1 MQLLLKTDHAGL
13 RTFGWQ
19 MAIAVPLFFTLLIPW
34 LFGWLTADSVPV
46 WPLVVSAILLLLA
59 WLWPAGLYYPY
70 RLWMAFASVMAWLN
84 TRLLLGVVF
93 YLLILPMGVVL
104 RLFGKLQYQNKYKQK
119 QTEDSYWLAPDKLPT
134 AKDLEDPF

>member
-1 MQLLLKTDHAGL
+1 MK
-13 RTFGWQ
+13 
-19 MAIAVPLFFTLLIPW
+19 LLIPW

-119 QTEDSYWLAPDKLPT
+119 QTEDSYWLAPDQLPT